1 MALGDVQCISAG
13 LNPVHLV
20 TEVIETAKGWW
31 QDEASHVMNGLI
43 QLTLNPS
50 AAVRSLLVSLCQT
63 RQNPTFLLQWRL
75 KQDIFSYS
83 FLAQAVW
90 RGRLFV
96 VFNLSRSG
104 PNRSLGFCRY
114 SNCSALLLGGC
125 AFSLV
130 ELLEGILGL
139 RDRAGG
145 SLAVNITRTI
155 WCHGGHLGL
164 GIVR

>member
-1 MALGDVQCISAG
+1 M
-13 LNPVHLV
+13 
-20 TEVIETAKGWW
+20 
-31 QDEASHVMNGLI
+31 
-43 QLTLNPS
+43 
-50 AAVRSLLVSLCQT
+50 
-63 RQNPTFLLQWRL
+63 
-75 KQDIFSYS
+75 
-83 FLAQAVW
+83 
-90 RGRLFV
+90 

-155 WCHGGHLGL
+155 
-164 GIVR
+164 